1 MNGEIAWLEPK
12 KDPISGSYLVF
23 SAKDSDM
30 ERWTGLEPV
39 TFSLARRRSTTEL
52 SPLVMERNPRF
63 LSKYLPSWLLVGSS
77 ANLTDKLTIIFFHC
91 RTFLA
96 APYSLI
102 LNTYFLILERVP
114 SHRIELWSEVFQ
126 TPAVTTLA
134 NSACINALFRTDL
147 FKEQI
152 YLFSWYCLRDTIY
165 TCRGGMNG
173 VPSGILLFYR
183 KLLWDS
189 IFIPEQH
196 LYVPRHVS

>member
-1 MNGEIAWLEPK
+1 
-12 KDPISGSYLVF
+12 
-23 SAKDSDM
+23 
-30 ERWTGLEPV
+30 
-39 TFSLARRRSTTEL
+39 
-52 SPLVMERNPRF
+52 
-63 LSKYLPSWLLVGSS
+63 
-77 ANLTDKLTIIFFHC
+77 
-91 RTFLA
+91 
-96 APYSLI
+96 
-102 LNTYFLILERVP
+102 
-114 SHRIELWSEVFQ
+114 
-126 TPAVTTLA
+126 LA

-196 LYVPRHVS
+196 LYMPMHCSLSNFGVVHFCEGWPLRELNPRPLGPARRT